1 MGIIKSSKASGKHTI
16 NILWPVC
23 MERQEHL
30 TWPGSFSRIK
40 NDFVNPSALK
50 LGKDPDRSY
59 VHPDK

>member
-1 MGIIKSSKASGKHTI
+1 
-16 NILWPVC
+16 

-40 NDFVNPSALK
+40 NAFVNPSALM
-50 LGKDPDRSY
+50 LGKDPDKSC